1 MKPPPLQYNQ
11 NRSAVPSLKSM
22 MVLRLLVHH
31 IILLVQLIT
40 AVEAFTLRRSSV
52 YVTKTII
59 PTTKLNS
66 SPIGDLFS
74 GIIGVAPSSL
84 NPPIDVLEGTSID
97 PTRDDVDLGRVY
109 KVSR

>member
-1 MKPPPLQYNQ
+1 
-11 NRSAVPSLKSM
+11 M
-22 MVLRLLVHH
+22 MLRCLLVHH

-40 AVEAFTLRRSSV
+40 AVEAFTPSV
-52 YVTKTII
+52 YVTKTIA
-59 PTTKLNS
+59 TTKLYS

-74 GIIGVAPSSL
+74 GITGVAPSSL

>member
-1 MKPPPLQYNQ
+1 MKAPPLQYNQ

-52 YVTKTII
+52 YVTNTIA
-59 PTTKLNS
+59 TTKLNS
-66 SPIGDLFS
+66 SPMGDLFS